1 MPALPWLLAAAA
13 LLSSPAV
20 AEPRLY
26 DRWRASAPPAAAAA
40 PAAAADD
47 WAAVP
52 LRAGAHLPL
61 NATQWRGRFRTT
73 QRAYNASLA
82 VFDARDW
89 SVALPPDGCAAHAAT
104 SASAALRG
112 CAYATNAG
120 FFDFPPHAACE
131 GNLALHGQVLQYETP
146 SRTNVAL
153 NGSHALVGYSTN
165 ATVGRSAVSSLVS
178 GLGWLVRDGADYVK
192 SAREYAPGNGF
203 FTEWAPRTGAG
214 WRADGAGLLLTVDG
228 IEGTSAAAG
237 ADLFEFAD
245 LLIELG
251 AVAAMNLDGGGS
263 TTAVLRGAV
272 YNRPHCAD
280 TWTVCERLVTSTTCV
295 LDA

>member
-1 MPALPWLLAAAA
+1 MSPRCVSLLFLCALASVRAVRPWERWRPAPLAA
-13 LLSSPAV
+13 
-20 AEPRLY
+20 
-26 DRWRASAPPAAAAA
+26 
-40 PAAAADD
+40 AAAADD

-52 LRAGAHLPL
+52 LPAGPRMAL
-61 NATQWRGRFRTT
+61 NATQWKGAFRTT
-73 QRAYNASLA
+73 GRAYNASLA
-82 VFDARDW
+82 VFDARAFT
-89 SVALPPDGCAAHAAT
+89 VALPPSGCTQHAAT
-104 SASAALRG
+104 STTAKLAH
-112 CAYATNAG
+112 CAYATNGG

-131 GNLALHGQVLQYETP
+131 GNLILNNVLTQYLSP
-146 SRTNVAL
+146 DRTNVAV
-153 NGSHALVGYSTN
+153 NATHALVGYSTS
-165 ATVGRSAVSSLVS
+165 ATVGASAASSLVS
-178 GLGWLVRDGADYVK
+178 GLGWLVRDGASYVK
-192 SAREYAPGNGF
+192 SAREYSSSSF

-228 IEGTSAAAG
+228 IEGTSKTAG

-272 YNRPHCAD
+272 YNQPHCAD
-280 TWTVCERLVTSTTCV
+280 TWAVCERLVTSTTCV